1 MAPAGH
7 PQRIRD
13 GSSPATVMTLAV
25 CALALPSAVLA
36 YSGRLEGALPNPG
49 ANQGM
54 GAFTSGLVDPHL
66 ARALA
71 TRPAGEGPLFRF
83 TPAGLYTRPDH
94 SVTVA
99 VRVDEQTAK
108 AIIVR
113 GPANRGVP
121 YVNPGAQTLHIA
133 SSAYSLGIAHGYQGF
148 TPSPSNFT
156 LPRETKIGDPVDLSN
171 SYAPP
176 TLDNSAAAT
185 VSRLAPRVQL
195 EDKERAGRSP
205 RTLESQGE
213 QSVDVGGSYR
223 VSRNFNVMAGVRY
236 SQDRDR
242 LKSMSPDGKSDSQAV
257 YVGTQFHF

>member
-7 PQRIRD
+7 ATRIKD
-13 GSSPATVMTLAV
+13 GSSPATVMALAV

-36 YSGRLEGALPNPG
+36 YSTKLESALPSPG

-54 GAFTSGLVDPHL
+54 GAFAPGHVDPHL

-71 TRPAGEGPLFRF
+71 TRPAGQGAIFRF
-83 TPAGLYTRPDH
+83 TPAGLSTRPDR

-108 AIIVR
+108 AIVVR
-113 GPANRGVP
+113 GSLNRALP
-121 YVNPGAQTLHIA
+121 YVNPGQQTLHIA

-148 TPSPSNFT
+148 TPTASNFT
-156 LPRETKIGDPVDLSN
+156 LPREARNSDMPDLSTY
-171 SYAPP
+171 SSPKV
-176 TLDNSAAAT
+176 DNSAAAT

-195 EDKERAGRSP
+195 EEKDRAGRSP
-205 RTLESQGE
+205 RTLEAQGE

-242 LKSMSPDGKSDSQAV
+242 SKSLSPDGKSDSQAV

>member
-1 MAPAGH
+1 MAPAGQSTH
-7 PQRIRD
+7 IKD

-36 YSGRLEGALPNPG
+36 YSTRLEGALPSPG

-54 GAFTSGLVDPHL
+54 GAFAPGHVDPHL
-66 ARALA
+66 VRALA
-71 TRPAGEGPLFRF
+71 TRPTGPGTLFLF
-83 TPAGLYTRPDH
+83 TPAGLQTRPDR

-99 VRVDEQTAK
+99 VRVDEKTAK
-108 AIIVR
+108 AIVVR
-113 GPANRGVP
+113 GSLNRVLP
-121 YVNPGAQTLHIA
+121 YVNPGPQTLHIA

-148 TPSPSNFT
+148 TPGPSNFS
-156 LPRETKIGDPVDLSN
+156 LPRETRSGDMPDLST
-171 SYAPP
+171 YASP
-176 TLDNSAAAT
+176 TTDNSAAAT
-185 VSRLAPRVQL
+185 VSRLAPHVQL
-195 EDKERAGRSP
+195 EEKDRAGRSP
-205 RTLESQGE
+205 RTLEAQGE
-213 QSVDVGGSYR
+213 QSVDVSGSYR